1 MARILVVD
9 DEESIRLTLDIFL
22 TEAGYDV
29 ETAENGETAR
39 QAFTGRPFDVVITD
53 IIMPRT
59 SGVTLMNEIR
69 NRTPETQVI
78 MMTGEPTAETAS
90 AAVRAGAFDYLAKP
104 ITKELLLRTVANAV
118 KVKLLGDERRMLA
131 ETNRRYQAQ
140 LERMVED
147 GVQSLRQAK
156 AALQQIQRPT
166 APPEQLL
173 ALHTEIRDL
182 LSCTTHALHTPLWT
196 LAEFARMLQEECGI
210 KLGASGQTSLEHIQG
225 NSSRLL
231 ALEEKL
237 NSLAEISRQAV
248 HPQRVPASTLVQ
260 TAANELQ
267 AAAPERAVRWII
279 MPDLVT
285 HADPVL
291 LRKLVDILLTNAMK
305 FTHAQPAAEVRFG
318 WNQLHEAYFV
328 SDNGVGFDE
337 SLSYKLFRPFQRL
350 HAATDFAGQGMGLAI
365 ARRIVH
371 LHGGRIW
378 AQSPP
383 GEGATFFFSLGSG
396 SAPEAVGQ
404 P

>member
-29 ETAENGETAR
+29 ETAENGDTAR
-39 QAFTGRPFDVVITD
+39 QAFTGRLFDVVLTD

-78 MMTGEPTAETAS
+78 MMTGEPTAETAA

-104 ITKELLLRTVANAV
+104 ITKDLLLRTVANAV
-118 KVKLLGDERRMLA
+118 KVKFLGDERRMLS

-140 LERMVED
+140 LERMVEE
-147 GVQSLRQAK
+147 GAQSLRQAN
-156 AALQQIQRPT
+156 AALLQIQRPT
-166 APPEQLL
+166 VPPEQLL

-182 LSCTTHALHTPLWT
+182 LNSTTHALHTPLWT
-196 LAEFARMLQEECGI
+196 LAEFARMLQEESSI
-210 KLGASGQTSLEHIQG
+210 KPGASGQASLEHIQG

-248 HPQRVPASTLVQ
+248 HPQRVNASALVQ

-267 AAAPERAVRWII
+267 AAAPEPSVRWII

-285 HADPVL
+285 HADPDL
-291 LRKLVDILLTNAMK
+291 LRKLVDILLANALK
-305 FTHAQPAAEVRFG
+305 FTRTQPAAEVRFG

-328 SDNGVGFDE
+328 ADNGVGFDE

-350 HAATDFAGQGMGLAI
+350 HAAADFDGRGMGLSI

-383 GEGATFFFSLGSG
+383 GEGATFFFTLGSG
-396 SAPEAVGQ
+396 SAPEAAG
-404 P
+404 